1 VPPIDDVV
9 DATDRSDNALVERVR
24 REDSSAYAELWLRHR
39 RAAGNAARAFTTLDP
54 DDVVSEAFARVL
66 TAIRNGGGPTMGF
79 RAYLLTAV
87 RSVAR
92 DWGTVDARDEAFDPT
107 DEKAAVRML
116 VDEDAS
122 VQLSS
127 GPTYEVFRSLP
138 PRWREALWYSEV
150 ERLRPREFAP
160 MLGVA
165 PNAASALVN
174 RARRGF
180 RDAWMSSQL
189 TSARSEDCV
198 EVIRLLRSERITSD
212 AARRVRAHTDE
223 CDGCAIAWSEVSGG
237 SARLAKVLVPLVLGV
252 AAASTATAWARGGA
266 VARVAAGAGR
276 GRRRARGL
284 SRRAGVSIAVA
295 VTTVAVAT
303 AAVATVAVVAD
314 PTEARPVAAESRPT
328 ASSSTGAD
336 AAPPAA
342 PTPSASASTPPDVP
356 PADEGDRDTAPTDR
370 APAPRLSAPVAPDPV
385 VPTPSATI
393 PVSVP
398 TPRPSATTRAPS
410 TPAASLPVLSVQV
423 DGSGAEGLYPVL
435 SGSGAR
441 AGARIEVSD
450 ASGRVVTTTTA
461 DSRGRWRADTLDA
474 ADCAVTDAE
483 ILGPGAHTLTV
494 RQSVG
499 ERRSAPSDPLDID
512 IAEPPAFA
520 SPMEGSIVTA
530 DGFELRVTGIPD
542 AAVQRIK
549 VPDADPCRPDPM
561 TLDADGAFSAVF
573 RVSDE
578 GPFALGIRYF
588 DPATGRRGPAVFV
601 HLTPSPTSR

>member
-1 VPPIDDVV
+1 MPPIDDV
-9 DATDRSDNALVERVR
+9 DANDRSDNALVERVR
-24 REDSSAYAELWLRHR
+24 REDSAAYAELWLRHR
-39 RAAGNAARAFTTLDP
+39 RAAGNAARAFTSLDP

-66 TAIRNGGGPTMGF
+66 KAIRNGGGPTMGF

-138 PRWREALWYSEV
+138 PRWQEALWYSEV

-237 SARLAKVLVPLVLGV
+237 SARLAKVLVPIVVGV
-252 AAASTATAWARGGA
+252 AAASTAAAWARGGA
-266 VARVAAGAGR
+266 VATVAAGSGR
-276 GRRRARGL
+276 GRRRARWV
-284 SRRAGVSIAVA
+284 SQRAGVSIAVA

-303 AAVATVAVVAD
+303 AAFAAVAFVAD

-336 AAPPAA
+336 APPAPARTSA
-342 PTPSASASTPPDVP
+342 PTPSASASNP

-370 APAPRLSAPVAPDPV
+370 APAPRLPAPVAPDPV
-385 VPTPSATI
+385 APTPAATSPAVTPPTPS
-393 PVSVP
+393 
-398 TPRPSATTRAPS
+398 PSPS
-410 TPAASLPVLSVQV
+410 TPPASLPVLSVQV
-423 DGSGAEGLYPVL
+423 EGSGADGLYPVL

-450 ASGRVVTTTTA
+450 ASGRIVTTTTA
-461 DSRGRWRADTLDA
+461 DPGGRWRADTLDA
-474 ADCAVTDAE
+474 ADCAVSDAE

-499 ERRSAPSDPLDID
+499 ERRSPPSAPIAID
-512 IAEPPAFA
+512 VAAPPAFA
-520 SPMEGSIVTA
+520 SPTDGSTVEA
-530 DGFELRVTGIPD
+530 DRFELRVTGIPD

-561 TLDADGAFSAVF
+561 TLDADGVFSAVF
-573 RVSDE
+573 RVSGE
-578 GPFALGIRYF
+578 GPFTLGIRYF

-601 HLTPSPTSR
+601 HLTPSPASR